1 MKYTLKVKR
10 PCDSD
15 FSVFMESKNI
25 EVIKHGWLVARYNG
39 WQSRLIFPK
48 GGSR

>member
-15 FSVFMESKNI
+15 FSIFMESKNI
-25 EVIKHGWLVARYNG
+25 EVIKHGWVVARYNG
-39 WQSRLIFPK
+39 WQSRLELPK
-48 GGSR
+48 EVSK